1 MKVLHVNTAQAV
13 EDHEDTTQRLSSALL
28 WIFSL
33 ILYTSLYDRVK
44 GIYQRIP
51 VLHVILTKIVEI
63 LFVSLRAKKGAFIL
77 PTSNCCAHT
86 VTVKIQK
93 GLKVELQR

>member
-33 ILYTSLYDRVK
+33 ILYTSLHDRVK

-51 VLHVILTKIVEI
+51 VLHVILTKIVEF
-63 LFVSLRAKKGAFIL
+63 LFVFTQRQEESVYSANLQL
-77 PTSNCCAHT
+77 CART
-86 VTVKIQK
+86 VTVKK
-93 GLKVELQR
+93 DSERTEG